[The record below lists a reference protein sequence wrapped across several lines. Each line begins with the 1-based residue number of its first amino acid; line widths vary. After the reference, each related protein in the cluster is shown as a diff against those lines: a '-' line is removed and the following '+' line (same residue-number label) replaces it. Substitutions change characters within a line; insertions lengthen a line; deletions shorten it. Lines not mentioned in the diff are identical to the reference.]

1 MYLKG
6 RRKPTALLLSTGPEA
21 IVVSTREVTVRARK
35 RLLNGGDELSY
46 FEDRGLIRDTI
57 ARAFIGYEPEVYFPG
72 KNGRGYEGPAFLYPC
87 VGGGRL
93 LAIHYKSIE
102 RDEKGKR
109 RQKWGGFADD
119 LPHKGHGKKP
129 EQPAKIIPFGLETL
143 EGLEPGSLMVLCCG
157 EEDALSLRQ
166 VGLAAVSQ
174 PGAGLLEPVYAAAFG
189 GFEVVV
195 FYDAGEEEQARKDA
209 LKVLRAGAAKVRLAE
224 WPSDAPHGTDINGC
238 LVENSDGF
246 KSRVAG
252 MIDSARALSMGVTPV
267 DREGVPNS
275 YTASTVYVPEG
286 RVWPTLRP
294 EALSGLPG
302 EIVRAIEPPTE
313 ADPVAVLTNQLGAFG
328 NAIGRGSYVQV
339 GADRHHLN
347 LDIAIVGE
355 TAKGRKGSSWG
366 PVRELMYAADP
377 GWEERVQGGLS
388 TGEGLIYAVRDRVVS
403 GEDEEGEPVVY
414 DEGVEDKRFFVIAGE
429 FASVLSVMRRQGN
442 TLSVVIR
449 LGWDG
454 DPLQVL
460 TRKDPMKATGAH
472 ISIIVHITKTELL
485 RHLTETESAN
495 GFANRFIWLMVKRS
509 KELPFGGGWHTVNTA
524 PMVASLRAVLEFGKS
539 AGKIVW
545 GESAKGLW
553 REVYGPLSEGKPG
566 LFGAVVGRAEA
577 QVLRLAAIYAVMNE
591 SQTIEREHLKAALAL
606 WDYAE
611 ESARYIFGDATGDPV
626 ADRILDAL
634 WAAGNDGLTRTEI
647 RDIFKR
653 HKSAN
658 EIDRALALLSSM
670 GRIRR
675 ESEPTG
681 GRPTERWFLR

>member
-1 MYLKG
+1 MS
-6 RRKPTALLLSTGPEA
+6 A
-21 IVVSTREVTVRARK
+21 REEVLRACK
-35 RLLNGGDELSY
+35 ALLNGGGKLSY
-46 FEDRGLIRDTI
+46 FEDRGLDRDTI
-57 ARAFIGYEPEVYFPG
+57 ARAFVGYEPEVYFPD

-87 VGGGRL
+87 IGGGRL
-93 LAIHYKSIE
+93 LGIHYKSQE
-102 RDEKGKR
+102 RDDKGKR
-109 RQKWGGFADD
+109 RQKWGRYADD
-119 LPHKGHGKKP
+119 LPRKGHGKKP
-129 EQPAKIIPFGLETL
+129 DRPAKIIPFGMETL
-143 EGLEPGSLMVLCCG
+143 KELESGSRVVLCGG
-157 EEDALSLRQ
+157 EEDSLGMRQ
-166 VGLAAVSQ
+166 VGYAALSQ
-174 PGAGLLEPVYAAAFG
+174 PGAGLLEPAYAAELE

-195 FYDAGEEEQARKDA
+195 FYDAGEEAEARKDA
-209 LKVLRAGAAKVRLAE
+209 IKVLEAGAAEVRVVE
-224 WPSDAPHGTDINGC
+224 WPSDAPHGADINGR
-238 LVENSDGF
+238 LVEDPEGF
-246 KSRVAG
+246 EPWVAD
-252 MIDSARALSMGVTPV
+252 MIGSAKPLSTDVTLV
-267 DREGVPNS
+267 DREGVPDT
-275 YTASTVYVPEG
+275 YAPPAPPVPES
-286 RVWPTLRP
+286 RPWPTLRP
-294 EALSGLPG
+294 EALYGLPG
-302 EIVRAIEPPTE
+302 EIVRAIEPHTE
-313 ADPVAVLTNQLGAFG
+313 ADPVAVLANLHGAFG
-328 NAIGRGSYVQV
+328 NAIGRGSYIQV

-347 LDIAIVGE
+347 LDVALVGE
-355 TAKGRKGSSWG
+355 TAKGRKGMSWG
-366 PVRELMYAADP
+366 PIRDLMHAADP
-377 GWEERVQGGLS
+377 EWADERVQSGLS
-388 TGEGLIYAVRDRVVS
+388 SGEGLINAVRDKVVS
-403 GEDEEGEPVVY
+403 GENEEGEPIVY
-414 DEGVEDKRFFVIAGE
+414 DEGVEDKRFFVIEGE

-442 TLSVVIR
+442 TLSAVIR
-449 LGWDG
+449 QSWDG
-454 DPLQVL
+454 HRLQVL

-634 WAAGNDGLTRTEI
+634 RAAGKDGLTRTEI
-647 RDIFKR
+647 RNLFGR
-653 HKSAN
+653 HKSRD

-670 GRIRR
+670 GCIRR
-675 ESEPTG
+675 EYEPTE
-681 GRPTERWFLR
+681 GRHTERWFLK